1 MIATIDFLEFAV
13 KNCSLDDILSF
24 LSFETVEFLHTGKF
38 NNNYEKSLTLK
49 GFCKIGYENTKSA
62 YDIYVSLSGSGCR
75 LLEDYKDDSFQWNL
89 FIRDLVNTYDVDI
102 RRIDVAIDDYT
113 DTLNTKKLYFGYYCR
128 GKFAGSCRSVPDFRD
143 GRTEELIFGSTQS
156 NYLIRIYNKALERGY
171 KPGEEIID
179 TNTGQIVPYWWRLEQ
194 QMRGAKAQQFA
205 LLFHLNDVDKL
216 LEISLG
222 YVHEFIR
229 FLTKANDKKNSQRIP
244 VCSWWLKFLGDAQ
257 RIKFFSKPGSVYN
270 LSKLDKFLNQQ
281 VSSSIKTYIHM
292 LGLNPDEL
300 YHHFTSDDVILNG
313 SQLALLRANA
323 EGLYTRLYRDTVFN
337 INTPD
342 DPDFD
347 LKQFQVAFINSIL
360 ANDNFIR
367 DSSNDTVEYIQEVMN
382 L

>member
-1 MIATIDFLEFAV
+1 MIVTIDFIEFAV

-75 LLEDYKDDSFQWNL
+75 LLEDYKDDSFQWNI
-89 FIRDLVNTYDVDI
+89 FIRDLVNKFDVDI
-102 RRIDVAIDDYT
+102 RRIDVALDDYT

-128 GKFAGSCRSVPDFRD
+128 GKFAGACRSVPDFRD

-171 KPGEEIID
+171 KPGDQIID
-179 TNTGQIVPYWWRLEQ
+179 TNTGEVVPYWWRLEQ
-194 QMRGAKAQQFA
+194 QMRGHKAHQFA
-205 LLFHLNDVDKL
+205 LLFLMNDVNKL

-229 FLTKANDKKNSQRIP
+229 FLTKFNDKKNSQRIP
-244 VCSWWLKFLGDAQ
+244 ECSWWLKFLGDAQ

-292 LGLNPDEL
+292 LGLDPEQL
-300 YHHFTSDDVILNG
+300 YHHFTSDNIILNG

-323 EGLYTRLYRDTVFN
+323 EGLYSKHFCDTVFS

-342 DPDFD
+342 DAEFD
-347 LKQFQVAFINSIL
+347 LKQFQVDFIKSIID
-360 ANDNFIR
+360 NDNYIR
-367 DSSNDTVEYIQEVMN
+367 DSSDDSVKYIQEVMKI
-382 L
+382 